1 MRVAYKY
8 STMQKMRYEDLDGL
22 DVFYIDNIVRLK
34 VVLSLSFILIQIP
47 TI

>member
-8 STMQKMRYEDLDGL
+8 STMQKMRHEDLDGL